1 MAEKKKYTEYKNRFN
16 AEKYDS
22 LRVVVPKGR
31 KADVEAH
38 VESIGARSVNGLV
51 NDLLRGE
58 LGMTEKEWG
67 WKAVK
72 SDEVPDD

>member
-1 MAEKKKYTEYKNRFN
+1 MAKSKTSSAVKRRYNEKS
-16 AEKYDS
+16 YD
-22 LRVVVPKGR
+22 RIGIMVPKGR

-38 VESIGARSVNGLV
+38 VESVGARSVNGLV

-72 SDEVPDD
+72 EDDAAT